1 MRSLGEFVGIIARA
15 ARTDPSK
22 DRRELRRD
30 VEVERR
36 DTTAG
41 KATLRRTVIE
51 EIEIERPRRNN

>member
-15 ARTDPSK
+15 ARSDPAKS
-22 DRRELRRD
+22 RRELRRD
-30 VEVERR
+30 TEEEQR

-51 EIEIERPRRNN
+51 EIEIEHPRTNN